1 MKRRE
6 VYLVMSNRETGLDWE
21 EELMET
27 LAVCSNLK
35 KAYEVGLFLGRISS
49 PDSSYRK
56 VLETIKV
63 KGAYTLKQQKGDQ
76 QVTIVRIKYY

>member
-6 VYLVMSNRETGLDWE
+6 VYLVMSNRETGLEWE
-21 EELMET
+21 QELMET

-35 KAYEVGLFLGRISS
+35 KAYEVGMFLGRVAD

-63 KGAYTLKQQKGDQ
+63 KGAYTLKSQKGEQ

>member
-6 VYLVMSNRETGLDWE
+6 VYLVMSNRETGLVWE
-21 EELMET
+21 EELIET

-35 KAYEVGLFLGRISS
+35 KAYEVGMFLGRVAR
-49 PDSSYRK
+49 PVASYRK

-63 KGAYTLKQQKGDQ
+63 KGAFTLKQENGPE